1 MKQLI
6 AVVAWLAIG
15 ASASASAQQAAYN
28 PPRIDGRPDLTGEW
42 SNQWLTPLEATPI
55 SRSLSVSPAQAKMLV
70 GLMRSAAK
78 SIGEAGLDPEA
89 VDPDSSSLAI
99 VRGEHRTRLVIDPPD
114 GLLPYTPEAQKLVQ
128 AQQALFRRQVQG
140 QEADNPEQ
148 RMSWER
154 CIQAMGQAPLLITW
168 SIAMNRRLVQ
178 TPDALVIWSEA
189 GGETRIVRIGG
200 KPLPAAVRSYL
211 GDSVG
216 HWEGDTLVVET
227 TGFKPEDQY
236 RLSIVGRPVMV
247 APASKVVERF
257 TRIAA
262 GELLYQFTVVDP
274 AIYAK
279 PWQAEYSMTSS
290 EARTYE
296 FGCHEGNYGL
306 PNILK
311 GARAAER
318 TKAAA
323 AKPNPAEPAKR

>member
-1 MKQLI
+1 MRRSI
-6 AVVAWLAIG
+6 AAAAAAWLAISG
-15 ASASASAQQAAYN
+15 VASGQQAASN
-28 PPRIDGRPDLTGEW
+28 PPRIAGHPDFTGEW

-55 SRSLSVSPAQAKMLV
+55 SRTLGVTPAQAKMLV
-70 GLMRSAAK
+70 GMIRAAAK
-78 SIGEAGLDPEA
+78 SLGEAGLDPEA

-114 GLLPYTPEAQKLVQ
+114 GLLPYTPEALKLVQ

-140 QEADNPEQ
+140 KEADNPEQ
-148 RMSWER
+148 RISWER
-154 CIQAMGQAPLLITW
+154 CIQAMGQAPLLFTW
-168 SIAMNRRLVQ
+168 GIAMNRRMVQ

-189 GGETRIVRIGG
+189 GSETRIIRIGG

-211 GDSVG
+211 GDSIG
-216 HWEGDTLVVET
+216 RWEGDTLVVET
-227 TGFKPEDQY
+227 TGFKPEDQF
-236 RLSIVGRPVMV
+236 RLSIVGRSVMV

-274 AIYAK
+274 DIYTK
-279 PWQAEYSMTSS
+279 PWLAEYSMTASQ
-290 EARTYE
+290 APTYE
-296 FGCHEGNYGL
+296 FACHEGNYGL

-318 TKAAA
+318 MAA
-323 AKPNPAEPAKR
+323 AKPAKP